1 MLTDVE
7 ELNMLTISQIKDPR
21 YYGQWTTRDYYN
33 NTGELRGIWA
43 GQLAPVLGLSGYIQT
58 QNYQHII
65 EGFSPDGKQALVRN
79 AGKDHAPGHDLTFSA
94 PKSVSILQVF
104 DKSGEILRAHE
115 LAVKAALR
123 YIEQHAAFT
132 RRNAQGKDIE
142 KLPGLLFGI
151 FTHFESRAE
160 DMATHSHCLVFNI
173 GRRFDQTFG
182 SVHSRAFYQWKMVSG
197 SVYRAELAQ
206 QLRLL
211 GYTIEI
217 DGDSFHVAGVPK
229 SICEYYSKRAE
240 QIEKNLKALG
250 AKSSASAVGQYAKLK
265 DRQKK
270 AKTPLPELTSRW
282 QSELKTLGFSYE
294 QARNIQHEHAT
305 YSFECMSTTLALTEL
320 TESRSTFKKQ
330 DLHHHLAKQ
339 AQLTGDDAATISSQA
354 KQCLDSES
362 VVSLGQD
369 HKNNRIFTTT
379 AMLEIEQQMISL
391 AKKLSQQSHSAPD
404 SEVIN
409 QAVEQKQTQCGYQ
422 LSEEQIEGLQNA
434 CSPTRLSILSG
445 SAGAGKS
452 VSMEVLRIAYGSE
465 HVLGA
470 CIAKVAVDNL
480 QCETGIQSM
489 TIAKLLTDIER
500 GKNVL
505 STVSVLVIDEAGQVG
520 SKQMKALLNAA
531 EASHTKV
538 VLVGESS
545 QLDAIEHG
553 GVLKFLSRPEIIG
566 TSFIKTIRRQRETW
580 ARQTVMQL
588 RDGNAKGA
596 LITLNEHKLV
606 NFASSHEAAI
616 QQLVAK
622 WKDYTTEQ
630 PNKSAVVLAQRWT
643 EVEAISS
650 QLREVY
656 QERSLVGHENIKF
669 DCVVSNKLMTLPFS
683 VGERV
688 RFAQN
693 DYLLNVSNGSLGT
706 LMKLEKVQNQWQFH
720 IKLDNQRTVVIHQSD
735 YKNEQGR
742 LPLVHAYAMTVY
754 SSQGVTVDGDTFILY
769 NAHMDRANSYVAGS
783 RHKDNSHWFV
793 NNKEMDALISPDGG
807 QISSEQ
813 RIGKLAE
820 QMSREQPSTLAV
832 EHLTEKQKQKYLF
845 PQPTAELCHVQ
856 ERDALQL
863 GSDLVL

>member
-1 MLTDVE
+1 MLT
-7 ELNMLTISQIKDPR
+7 LSQIKDPR
-21 YYGQWTTRDYYN
+21 YYGQWTTQDYYN

-58 QNYQHII
+58 QDYQYII

-79 AGKDHAPGHDLTFSA
+79 AGKDHSSGHDLTFSA

-104 DKSGEILRAHE
+104 ETNGEVLRAHE
-115 LAVKAALR
+115 LAVKSALR

-160 DMATHSHCLVFNI
+160 DMGTHSHCLAFNI
-173 GRRFDQTFG
+173 GRRYDKTFG
-182 SVHSRAFYQWKMVSG
+182 SVHSRAFYQWKMASG
-197 SVYRAELAQ
+197 AVYRAELAQ

-217 DGDSFHVAGVPK
+217 DDDSFHVAGVPK

-240 QIEKNLKALG
+240 KIEKNLKELG
-250 AKSSASAVGQYAKLK
+250 TKSSASAVGQYAKLK

-270 AKTPLPELTSRW
+270 AKTPLPELTNRW

-294 QARNIQHEHAT
+294 QARKIQREQPI
-305 YSFECMSTTLALTEL
+305 YSFESISAVQALIDLTE
-320 TESRSTFKKQ
+320 TRSTFKTQ

-339 AQLTGDDAATISSQA
+339 AQLTGDDATTISSQA
-354 KQCLDSES
+354 KQCLDSEN

-369 HKNNRIFTTT
+369 HKNNRIFTTI
-379 AMLEIEQQMISL
+379 AMLEIEQQMINI
-391 AKKLSQQSHSAPD
+391 AKNLSQQSHSAPD
-404 SEVIN
+404 CESIK

-422 LSEEQIEGLQNA
+422 LSDEQVEGLQTA

-445 SAGAGKS
+445 SAGAGKT
-452 VSMEVLRIAYGSE
+452 VTIEALRMAYEAMGE
-465 HVLGA
+465 RVLGA
-470 CIAKVAVDNL
+470 CIAKIAVDNL
-480 QCETGIQSM
+480 QRETGIQSM

-500 GKNVL
+500 GRNVL

-520 SKQMKALLNAA
+520 SKQMQALLNVT
-531 EASHTKV
+531 ETSQTKI
-538 VLVGESS
+538 VLVGEDK

-553 GVLKFLSRPEIIG
+553 GVLKYLSRPDIIG
-566 TSFIKTIRRQRETW
+566 KSMIKMIRRQKKTY
-580 ARQTVMQL
+580 ARKVVMEL
-588 RDGNAKGA
+588 RDGNAKDA
-596 LITLNEHKLV
+596 LKTLNKHGFI
-606 NFASSHEAAI
+606 NFASSHDAAI
-616 QQLVAK
+616 QKLVAK
-622 WKDYTTEQ
+622 WKSYTTEY
-630 PNKSAVVLAQRWT
+630 PNKGAVVLAQRWT

-656 QERSLVGHENIKF
+656 QSRSLVGHENIMF
-669 DCVVSNKLMTLPFS
+669 DCVVSNKLMSLPFS

-693 DYLLNVSNGSLGT
+693 DYRLNVSNGSLGT
-706 LMKLEKVQNQWQFH
+706 LIKLEMVQNQWQFH
-720 IKLDNQRTVVIHQSD
+720 IKLDNQVTVVINSND
-735 YKNEQGR
+735 YQNVQGR

-769 NAHMDRANSYVAGS
+769 NTYMDRANSYVAGS
-783 RHKDNSHWFV
+783 RHKDNSHWFI
-793 NNKEMDALISPDGG
+793 NNKEIDALVSVEGG
-807 QISSEQ
+807 TVSAEQ
-813 RIGKLAE
+813 RIAILAE
-820 QMSREQPSTLAV
+820 QMSREQLSTLAI
-832 EHLTEKQKQKYLF
+832 EHLTEKQRQQYLF
-845 PQPTAELCHVQ
+845 SQPAAERGHINNI
-856 ERDALQL
+856 RDIREL
-863 GSDLVL
+863 DFTT